1 MTTLGEM
8 IEIFDVQPAGPRRF
22 SGTSDAGGR
31 DVIDGSQVLAQSI
44 VAASK
49 TLPEKTVRSA
59 RGVFFRIVRAGLP
72 IEFAVDVV
80 HDGRSFSTVIVT
92 AEQEGRPCTT
102 TTLTLDVPQDD
113 VIRHPVTAP
122 ASSPGDAIPYA
133 MGGVDGR
140 ELRLVGVTDPND
152 PDDVGPPTMDAWL
165 RYDAVPAR
173 RDLAAALLAHFTG
186 HLSIST
192 AMRPH
197 EGIGTAMSHHSV
209 STGVLSLSIT
219 FHEPLAWDGWLL
231 YAHESVYVGAGVAHA
246 RGLIQCED
254 GRPLA
259 TFSQDAL
266 LRKLDSAGPEGS
278 MTSAARL

>member
-8 IEIFDVQPAGPRRF
+8 IEIFDVQPAGDHRF
-22 SGTSDAGGR
+22 TGASDAGSR
-31 DVIDGSQVLAQSI
+31 EVIDGSQVLAQSI

-49 TLPEKTVRSA
+49 TQPEKYVRSA
-59 RGVFFRIVRAGLP
+59 RAVFFRIVRAGLP
-72 IEFAVDVV
+72 VEFVVDVL

-102 TTLTLDVPQDD
+102 TTLTLDVPQED

-122 ASSPGDAIPYA
+122 ASSPAEAIPYP

-140 ELRLVGVTDPND
+140 ELRMVGVTDPND
-152 PDDVGPPTMDAWL
+152 PDEVGPPTLDAWL

-192 AMRPH
+192 TMRPH
-197 EGIGTAMSHHSV
+197 KGMGTAMSHHTV
-209 STGVLSLSIT
+209 STGVLSLAIT

-231 YAHESVYVGAGVAHA
+231 YAHESVYAGAGVAHA
-246 RGLIQCED
+246 RGLIQTED
-254 GRPLA
+254 GQPLA

-266 LRKLDSAGPEGS
+266 LRKLDTAGPEAS
-278 MTSAARL
+278 MQSAARL